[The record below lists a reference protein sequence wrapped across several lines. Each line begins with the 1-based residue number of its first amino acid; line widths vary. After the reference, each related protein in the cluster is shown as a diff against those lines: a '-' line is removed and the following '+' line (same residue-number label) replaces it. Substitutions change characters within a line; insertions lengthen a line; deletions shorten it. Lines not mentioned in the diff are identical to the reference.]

1 MNNKTKS
8 RAEAYSMDNHS
19 LSKTLQFIRFFFTT
33 YPRRSLLMVLA
44 LVASGL
50 AEGLGIVSLIP
61 VLEMFTSNEN
71 GQSLLIGEAVRGTLR
86 SIGIEPTLGVLLTML
101 VFSSILKSG
110 FIWMSVR
117 QVGYTIANVTSDLR
131 LRLLEKLMQA
141 RWGYFVTQPVGS
153 LSNAL
158 GWETAKAANA
168 YKQVGQLLAG
178 VINVSVYI
186 VIAFFV
192 SWKVVAVSLVAGT
205 LFMYLLKGMVRLS
218 RKSGSNQARVMK
230 TLSSRFV
237 DALHGIKPIKAMG
250 REKQLWNLLEDETR
264 QINVAQRQSVFANAM
279 PDVMREPVI
288 MLIVSIGLYLVYTY
302 SSQSF
307 SAIIILV
314 FLFNRVMTRFT
325 MLQKNYQAMVNSEA
339 VFWSLLET
347 IEDAE
352 DHNEPEVETPTAPT
366 LNNSL
371 EIDRL
376 SFSYGDHTVL
386 NDVSLSVHA
395 GEFVALVGPSGAGKT
410 TLVDLMLGFYQPS
423 SGEIRVDGVPLDKIN
438 RHAWRKLIGYVPQ
451 EMFLFHESIYK
462 NVTLGDEEIS
472 RQQVEQAL
480 ASAGIGDF
488 IADLPDG
495 IDTVVGERGS
505 KLSGGQR
512 QRIALARAIVH
523 KPRLLILDEVTA
535 SLDPKTE
542 AEICATLQ
550 SLQGDVTIISVSHQ
564 PALVAAADVVY
575 RIHDGSVSQV
585 QNHEINVEQDDA
597 GIDK

>member
-1 MNNKTKS
+1 
-8 RAEAYSMDNHS
+8 
-19 LSKTLQFIRFFFTT
+19 
-33 YPRRSLLMVLA
+33 
-44 LVASGL
+44 
-50 AEGLGIVSLIP
+50 
-61 VLEMFTSNEN
+61 
-71 GQSLLIGEAVRGTLR
+71 
-86 SIGIEPTLGVLLTML
+86 
-101 VFSSILKSG
+101 
-110 FIWMSVR
+110 MSVR

-141 RWGYFVTQPVGS
+141 KWGYFVTQPVGS
-153 LSNAL
+153 LANAL

-168 YKQVGQLLAG
+168 YKQIGQLLAG
-178 VINVSVYI
+178 IINVSVYI
-186 VIAFFV
+186 VIAFLV
-192 SWKVVAVSLVAGT
+192 SWKVVVAALVASI
-205 LFMYLLKGMVRLS
+205 LFMYFLKGMVGIS

-230 TLSSRFV
+230 TMSSRFV

-288 MLIVSIGLYLVYTY
+288 MLIVSLGLYLVYTY
-302 SSQSF
+302 SNQSF

-325 MLQKNYQAMVNSEA
+325 MLQKNYQTMVNSEA

-352 DHNEPEVETPTAPT
+352 EHNEPEVETPAVPS

-371 EIDRL
+371 EIDQL
-376 SFSYGDHTVL
+376 SFSYGDHSVL
-386 NDVSLSVHA
+386 QDVSLRVRA
-395 GEFVALVGPSGAGKT
+395 GDFVALVGPSGAGKT

-423 SGEIRVDGVPLDKIN
+423 SGEIKVDGVPLDKIN
-438 RHAWRKLIGYVPQ
+438 RQTWRKLIGYVPQ
-451 EMFLFHESIYK
+451 EMFLFHENIYK
-462 NVTLGDEEIS
+462 NVTLGDEAIS
-472 RQQVEQAL
+472 RQQVELAL
-480 ASAGIGDF
+480 TSAGIGDF
-488 IADLPDG
+488 IASLPDG

-564 PALVAAADVVY
+564 PALVAAADIVY
-575 RIHDGSVSQV
+575 RIRDGSVSQV
-585 QNHEINVEQDDA
+585 RNDVI
-597 GIDK
+597 GIEEDEMGMEK

>member
-1 MNNKTKS
+1 MKDKVKNLKNGS
-8 RAEAYSMDNHS
+8 SNEGHS
-19 LSKTLQFIRFFFTT
+19 LRKTLDFVRFFFRT
-33 YPRRSLLMVLA
+33 YPKRSFLMILA

-50 AEGLGIVSLIP
+50 AEGLGIISLIP
-61 VLEMFTSNEN
+61 VLEMFTNNEN
-71 GQSLLIGEAVRGTLR
+71 GQSLIIGEMVRNGFR
-86 SIGIEPTLGVLLTML
+86 SVGIEPTLGVLLTML
-101 VFSSILKSG
+101 VFFSILKSG

-141 RWGYFVTQPVGS
+141 QWGYYVTQPVGS

-178 VINVSVYI
+178 IINVSVYI
-186 VIAFFV
+186 VIAFLV
-192 SWKVVAVSLVAGT
+192 SWKVVVVSLVASIV
-205 LFMYLLKGMVRLS
+205 FMYFLKDMVKLS
-218 RKSGSNQARVMK
+218 RKSGSSQTRVMK

-250 REKQLWNLLEDETR
+250 REKQLWHLLEDETR

-288 MLIVSIGLYLVYTY
+288 MLIVSIGLYMVYTY

-352 DHNEPEVETPTAPT
+352 NHNEPEVDEPVVPT
-366 LNNSL
+366 LNDSL
-371 EIDRL
+371 EIDCL
-376 SFSYGDHTVL
+376 SFSYGEHTVL
-386 NDVSLSVHA
+386 NDVSLSIRA
-395 GEFVALVGPSGAGKT
+395 GEFIALIGPSGAGKT

-423 SGEIRVDGVPLDKIN
+423 SGEIRADGISLDKIN
-438 RHAWRKLIGYVPQ
+438 MHAWRKLVGYVPQ
-451 EMFLFHESIYK
+451 EMFLFHESVYK
-462 NVTLGDEEIS
+462 NVTLGDDDIS
-472 RQQVEQAL
+472 RQQVEKAL
-480 ASAGIGDF
+480 VSAGVGDF
-488 IADLPDG
+488 IASLPDG

-523 KPRLLILDEVTA
+523 EPRLLILDEVTA

-550 SLQGDVTIISVSHQ
+550 SLQGKVTIISVSHQ
-564 PALVAAADVVY
+564 PTLVAAADVVY
-575 RIHDGSVSQV
+575 RIRDGAINRV
-585 QNHEINVEQDDA
+585 QDNESGGEKVES
-597 GIDK
+597 GG

>member
-1 MNNKTKS
+1 
-8 RAEAYSMDNHS
+8 MDNHS

-33 YPRRSLLMVLA
+33 YPRRSLLMILA

-50 AEGLGIVSLIP
+50 AEGLGIISLIP
-61 VLEMFTSNEN
+61 VLEMFTNNEI
-71 GQSLLIGEAVRGTLR
+71 GQPLYIGEAVRNTFKAV
-86 SIGIEPTLGVLLTML
+86 GIEPTLGVLLTML
-101 VFSSILKSG
+101 VFFSILKSG

-141 RWGYFVTQPVGS
+141 RWGYFITQPVGT

-168 YKQVGQLLAG
+168 YKQVGQLVAG
-178 VINVSVYI
+178 IINVSVYI

-192 SWKVVAVSLVAGT
+192 SWEVVLVSVLAS
-205 LFMYLLKGMVRLS
+205 LIFMYLLKGMVRLS
-218 RKSGSNQARVMK
+218 RKSGSSQARVMK

-288 MLIVSIGLYLVYTY
+288 MLIISIGLYLVFTY

-347 IEDAE
+347 IEEAE
-352 DHNEPEVETPTAPT
+352 DHNEAEVETPVVPT
-366 LNNSL
+366 LDSLL
-371 EIDRL
+371 EIDKL
-376 SFSYGDHTVL
+376 SFSYGDHTVFQ
-386 NDVSLSVHA
+386 DVSLSVRA

-410 TLVDLMLGFYQPS
+410 TLIDLMLGFYQPS
-423 SGEIRVDGVPLDKIN
+423 SGEIRTDGTPLDKIN
-438 RHAWRKLIGYVPQ
+438 RRTWRKLIGYVPQ
-451 EMFLFHESIYK
+451 EMFLFHESVCK
-462 NVTLGDEEIS
+462 NVTLGDEDIS
-472 RQQVEQAL
+472 RQQVEKAL
-480 ASAGIGDF
+480 TSAGIGDF
-488 IADLPDG
+488 ISGLSEG
-495 IDTVVGERGS
+495 IDTIVGERGS

-523 KPRLLILDEVTA
+523 HPRLLILDEVTT

-550 SLQGDVTIISVSHQ
+550 ALQGKVTVISVSHQ
-564 PALVAAADVVY
+564 PALLAAADVVY
-575 RIHDGSVSQV
+575 RIRDGAIKRIQEKEFS
-585 QNHEINVEQDDA
+585 
-597 GIDK
+597 GDKIGSGGDK